1 MEYSYKFRIY
11 PSVKQKTLIQKTFGY
26 ARFVYNYFL
35 AQRIEVYK
43 STGKSPNR
51 FQQDKSLTILK
62 QEIAWLRE
70 PDKCALQN
78 ALKNL
83 GVAYKNF
90 FRSVKSEKR

>member
-11 PSVKQKTLIQKTFGY
+11 PSVKQKTLIQKTFGC

-83 GVAYKNF
+83 DAAYKNF